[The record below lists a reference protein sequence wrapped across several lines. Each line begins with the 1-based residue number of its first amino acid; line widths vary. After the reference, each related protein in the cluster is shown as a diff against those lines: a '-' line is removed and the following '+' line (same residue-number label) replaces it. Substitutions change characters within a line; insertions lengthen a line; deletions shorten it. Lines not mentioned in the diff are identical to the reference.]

1 MVNFGA
7 RCLCYDFTRHQLS
20 GDTELKAE
28 SPFDSLKP
36 EAIAA
41 LAEDITYGKATKP
54 AYKAFPLAITAG
66 AFIAIAFIFYIT
78 VTTGAGTMPWGM
90 TKLVGGLCFAL
101 GLILCVLLGGELFT
115 STTLTL
121 VAKAANRITWGQ
133 LFRNWGIVYFG
144 NLVGGLI
151 MVALIALSSQYMAA
165 DGQWGLN
172 AMKVAQHK
180 IHHTFIEAVAL
191 GILCN
196 LMVCLAVWMAFGA
209 RSATD
214 KVIVMLLP
222 VAMFV
227 ASGFE
232 HSIANMFMIP
242 VGIVIHAIAGPEFWQ
257 AIAVDP
263 AKFADLTVSNFVFNN
278 LIPVTIGNIIG
289 GGVMVGLTYWFIFRR
304 HH

>member
-1 MVNFGA
+1 MMSVVKTVGI
-7 RCLCYDFTRHQLS
+7 R
-20 GDTELKAE
+20 ELKAE
-28 SPFDSLKP
+28 SSFDCLKP

-41 LAEDITYGKATKP
+41 LAEDITYAKATKP
-54 AYKAFPLAITAG
+54 AAKVIPLAITAG
-66 AFIAIAFIFYIT
+66 AFIAIAFVFYIT
-78 VTTGAGTMPWGM
+78 VTTGAGSMPWGM
-90 TKLVGGLCFAL
+90 AKLIGGLCFSL

-121 VAKAANRITWGQ
+121 VAKAANRITWRQ
-133 LFRNWGIVYFG
+133 LLNNWALVYFG
-144 NLVGGLI
+144 NLIGGLI
-151 MVALIALSSQYMAA
+151 VVGLIIMSAQYTAA

-172 AMKVAQHK
+172 AMNVAQHK
-180 IHHTFIEAVAL
+180 IHHTFFEALAL

-214 KVIVMLLP
+214 KVMVMLLP

-242 VGIVIHAIAGPEFWQ
+242 VGIAIHAVAGPEFWQ
-257 AIAVDP
+257 AIGQDP
-263 AKFADLTVSNFVFNN
+263 AVFADLTVSNFVLHN

>member
-1 MVNFGA
+1 M
-7 RCLCYDFTRHQLS
+7 
-20 GDTELKAE
+20 KAE
-28 SPFDSLKP
+28 SPFDCLKP

-41 LAEDITYGKATKP
+41 LAEDITYAKATKP
-54 AYKAFPLAITAG
+54 AHKVIPLAITAG
-66 AFIAIAFIFYIT
+66 AFIAIAFVFYIT
-78 VTTGAGTMPWGM
+78 VTTGSSGMAWGM
-90 TKLVGGLCFAL
+90 SKLVGGLCFSL
-101 GLILCVLLGGELFT
+101 GLILCVLLGAELFT

-121 VAKAANRITWGQ
+121 VAKAANRISWAQ
-133 LFRNWGIVYFG
+133 LFKNWGLVYFG
-144 NLVGGLI
+144 NLIGGLI
-151 MVALIALSSQYMAA
+151 IVALIIMSAEYTAA

-180 IHHTFIEAVAL
+180 IHHTFFEALAL

-209 RSATD
+209 RTATD
-214 KVIVMLLP
+214 KVMVMLLP

-242 VGIVIHAIAGPEFWQ
+242 VGIAIHSVASPEFWQ
-257 AIAVDP
+257 AIGQDP
-263 AKFADLTVSNFVFNN
+263 ASFADLTVSNFVLNN
-278 LIPVTIGNIIG
+278 LIPVTLGNIIG

>member
-1 MVNFGA
+1 V
-7 RCLCYDFTRHQLS
+7 
-20 GDTELKAE
+20 KAE
-28 SPFDSLKP
+28 SPFDCLKP

-41 LAEDITYGKATKP
+41 VAEDITYGKATKP
-54 AYKAFPLAITAG
+54 AAKTFMLAITAG
-66 AFIAIAFIFYIT
+66 AFIAIAFVFYIT
-78 VTTGAGTMPWGM
+78 VIATGGSKLAGG
-90 TKLVGGLCFAL
+90 VCFAL
-101 GLILCVLLGGELFT
+101 GLILCVILGGELFT

-121 VAKAANRITWGQ
+121 VARAANRITWAQ
-133 LFRNWGIVYFG
+133 MLKNWCIVYFG

-151 MVALIALSSQYMAA
+151 MVTLVMLASQYMNTN
-165 DGQWGLN
+165 GQWGLTALN
-172 AMKVAQHK
+172 VAQHK

-196 LMVCLAVWMAFGA
+196 LMVCLAAWMAFGG
-209 RSATD
+209 RTMTD
-214 KVIVMLLP
+214 KALIMILP

-242 VGIVIHAIAGPEFWQ
+242 VGIAIQTFAGPEFWQ
-257 AIAVDP
+257 AIGADP
-263 AKFADLTVSNFVFNN
+263 AKYADLTIGHFIINN

-289 GGVMVGLTYWFIFRR
+289 GGGMIGLTYWFIFRR

>member
-1 MVNFGA
+1 M
-7 RCLCYDFTRHQLS
+7 
-20 GDTELKAE
+20 KAE
-28 SPFDSLKP
+28 SPFDCLKP

-41 LAEDITYGKATKP
+41 LAEDITYTKAAKP
-54 AYKAFPLAITAG
+54 AYKVVPLAITAG

-78 VTTGAGTMPWGM
+78 VTTGSGSMPWGM
-90 TKLVGGLCFAL
+90 AKLVGGLCFSL
-101 GLILCVLLGGELFT
+101 GLILCVLLGAELFT

-121 VAKAANRITWGQ
+121 VAKAANRISWSEM
-133 LFRNWGIVYFG
+133 FRNWGLVYFG
-144 NLVGGLI
+144 NLIGGLL
-151 MVALIALSSQYMAA
+151 MVALIIISAEYTAA
-165 DGQWGLN
+165 NGQWGLN
-172 AMKVAQHK
+172 ALKVAQHK
-180 IHHTFIEAVAL
+180 IHHTFAEAVAL

-196 LMVCLAVWMAFGA
+196 LMVCLAVWMSFGA

-214 KVIVMLLP
+214 KVLVMLLP

-242 VGIVIHAIAGPEFWQ
+242 VGIAIHSVATPEFWQ
-257 AIAVDP
+257 AVGQDP
-263 AKFADLTVSNFVFNN
+263 ASFADLTVSNFVLHN

>member
-1 MVNFGA
+1 M
-7 RCLCYDFTRHQLS
+7 
-20 GDTELKAE
+20 KAE
-28 SPFDSLKP
+28 SPFDCLKP

-54 AYKAFPLAITAG
+54 VNKTFLLAITAG

-78 VTTGAGTMPWGM
+78 VLSTGGN
-90 TKLVGGLCFAL
+90 KLTGGVCFAL
-101 GLILCVLLGGELFT
+101 GLILCVILGGELFT

-121 VAKAANRITWGQ
+121 VARAANRITWGQ
-133 LFRNWGIVYFG
+133 MLKNWGIVYFG
-144 NLVGGLI
+144 NLIGGLL
-151 MVALIALSSQYMAA
+151 MVLLVMLASQYTANG
-165 DGQWGLN
+165 GQWGLTALN
-172 AMKVAQHK
+172 VAQHK

-191 GILCN
+191 GIMCN
-196 LMVCLAVWMAFGA
+196 LMVCLAAWMAFGG
-209 RSATD
+209 RTMTD
-214 KVIVMLLP
+214 KALIMILP

-242 VGIVIHAIAGPEFWQ
+242 VGIAIHTFAAPEFWQ
-257 AIAVDP
+257 AIGADP
-263 AKFADLTVSNFVFNN
+263 AKYADLTLGHFIVNN

-289 GGVMVGLTYWFIFRR
+289 GGGMIGLTYWFIFRR